1 MAVKKSKKNSHLFNI
16 YVIFK
21 DNVFTAVKERG
32 IICSWK
38 VYKRGTFSAKNCI

>member
-1 MAVKKSKKNSHLFNI
+1 MAGKKSKKNFLFLFY

-32 IICSWK
+32 TICSWK
-38 VYKRGTFSAKNCI
+38 VYKRGSFSVISGI